1 MLVMGN
7 ELCVTRRI
15 LFNGSFGAI
24 KAKLMSG
31 GQGREGQQP
40 TWLTA

>member
-24 KAKLMSG
+24 KTKLMSG